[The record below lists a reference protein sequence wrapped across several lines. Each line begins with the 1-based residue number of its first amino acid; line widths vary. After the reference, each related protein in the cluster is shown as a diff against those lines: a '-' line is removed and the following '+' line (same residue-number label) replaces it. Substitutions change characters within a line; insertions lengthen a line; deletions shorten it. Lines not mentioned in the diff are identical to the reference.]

1 MAFTGEGAHEVSSSI
16 EEHTGSHS
24 RAEESSGQ
32 LISCLRGWRSAA
44 SHNYVKTDS
53 REENIVLK
61 GTAIRWTSLVLLVL
75 LFILVPYF
83 LFATQLEAWTA
94 NFLEATADM
103 SVLIALFLTALLA
116 VDIVLPI
123 PNSLVSTAA
132 GFFLGFVVGT
142 LVAWIGNT
150 TSCILGYWLGSR
162 FGRPIANRLVG
173 ADELK
178 RLEGS
183 ARRMGDWV
191 IVISRAVPVMGEA
204 SVLFAGMSYMPVR
217 RFLFVVVLSNLGM
230 SAIYA
235 AVGAFAAQVNT
246 FLLAFF
252 GAILVP
258 AVAMLVTRRLR

>member
-1 MAFTGEGAHEVSSSI
+1 M
-16 EEHTGSHS
+16 
-24 RAEESSGQ
+24 
-32 LISCLRGWRSAA
+32 
-44 SHNYVKTDS
+44 
-53 REENIVLK
+53 
-61 GTAIRWTSLVLLVL
+61 LVL

-94 NFLEATADM
+94 NFLEAAADR
-103 SVLIALFLTALLA
+103 SALIAAFLTTVLA

-150 TSCILGYWLGSR
+150 ISCILGYWLGSR
-162 FGRPIANRLVG
+162 FGRPVANKLVG
-173 ADELK
+173 ADELE

-183 ARRMGDWV
+183 ARRLGDWV

-204 SVLFAGMSYMPVR
+204 SVLFAGMSRMPVR
-217 RFLFVVVLSNLGM
+217 RFAILVALSNLGM

-235 AVGAFAAQVNT
+235 GVGAFAAEVNT

-258 AVAMLVTRRLR
+258 AIAMLVVRRLR